1 MRLFDW
7 LKDPA
12 QGFHCDVRYAKTN
25 AFREPARASGLFRP
39 RLTLSLDLATFPEYV
54 QCFVIAHEL
63 AHLRER
69 HAWWS
74 VATAVLCFPLLLV
87 VRPYLEARADR
98 AAARW
103 LTTAQFIASAS
114 VFRRPGLVHR
124 WLYGKTPIERAR
136 RAGYLV

>member
-1 MRLFDW
+1 MNILDW

-12 QGFHCDVRYAKTN
+12 QGFKFDVRYSRAS
-25 AFREPARASGLFRP
+25 AFREPARASGLVRP
-39 RLTLSLDLATFPEYV
+39 LLTIADDLSTFPEYI
-54 QCFVIAHEL
+54 QCFVIAHEIQ
-63 AHLRER
+63 HLRER

-74 VATAVLCFPLLLV
+74 LATAVLCFPLLLV

-103 LTTAQFIASAS
+103 LTTGQFLAAAAI
-114 VFRRPGLVHR
+114 FWRRGLVHR
-124 WLYGKTPIERAR
+124 WLYSANPKARAR